1 MTRRTELCG
10 FQGVERYGE
19 KNRTRRNGQ
28 DRARRLH
35 GAANRGAS
43 SAIGGR
49 RAQRAPTE
57 SRGARRAGKQTAESA
72 GENIFARAGRG
83 QDEGERAQGELKT
96 DPSRSL
102 AGTRPRRGSAE
113 KIGAG
118 EGNAELSARAGVKRR
133 RAGELRGMAREENRG
148 RSRELGRRVKSCAA
162 GCCCRR
168 AGRLEKGERRRGSE
182 APWQGLQIRRREVLR
197 CREAG
202 REGEG
207 PVCAGEGA
215 AGQHR
220 RDFIQS

>member
-57 SRGARRAGKQTAESA
+57 SRGARRAGEQTAESA

-148 RSRELGRRVKSCAA
+148 MAGRRTGNRCAGA
-162 GCCCRR
+162 SRKD
-168 AGRLEKGERRRGSE
+168 AGRGYKWSTAASRGNGGR
-182 APWQGLQIRRREVLR
+182 A
-197 CREAG
+197 EAG
-202 REGEG
+202 
-207 PVCAGEGA
+207 A
-215 AGQHR
+215 R
-220 RDFIQS
+220 RT

>member
-57 SRGARRAGKQTAESA
+57 SRGARRAGEQTAESA

-96 DPSRSL
+96 DPSRRL

-133 RAGELRGMAREENRG
+133 RAGELRGMAREEKQRDGWAPNRKPLCWG
-148 RSRELGRRVKSCAA
+148 EQEGRRQRVEMEHRGEQGKRRPSRSWSTPDLGEQLRKQRGVPSCQ
-162 GCCCRR
+162 R
-168 AGRLEKGERRRGSE
+168 RLEIITGRDKRPGS
-182 APWQGLQIRRREVLR
+182 
-197 CREAG
+197 
-202 REGEG
+202 
-207 PVCAGEGA
+207 
-215 AGQHR
+215 
-220 RDFIQS
+220 